1 MRSTMFI
8 YAQQY
13 PSRRMGATC
22 LWKYKE
28 EEGRRKSYFEIMVNI
43 GLHVK
48 VWPLVQVYD
57 IIGQG
62 KWGHKE

>member
-28 EEGRRKSYFEIMVNI
+28 EGRLRSYFEIMVNI
-43 GLHVK
+43 GLHVD
-48 VWPLVQVYD
+48 VRPLVQLYD
-57 IIGQG
+57 IVGEG
-62 KWGHKE
+62 KWGHKK